1 VALALPVVAAVVL
14 GLVLGGRLG
23 ALAEIEL
30 RSTWLFFAAIGLQLV
45 AFPVEAAPW
54 RTSETLARVLWVMSY
69 GLLVVA
75 AGLNRRVTGVPI
87 VAVGMTLNLVAILAN
102 RGTMPVRFAAM
113 HDAGRADAVQAN
125 STAMSDPSMPWL
137 VDRWAAPDWIPLAN
151 VFSVGD
157 VIIAVGA
164 VVIVLAGMGV
174 RIPRMPAR
182 SDARLAV
189 RVASEPLADARE
201 HLQRDGRHRLDD
213 RAEPTVGDH
222 EDIDG

>member
-1 VALALPVVAAVVL
+1 VALALPVLAAVAL

-23 ALAEIEL
+23 NLARIAL

-45 AFPVEAAPW
+45 AFPVGAAPW
-54 RTSETLARVLWVMSY
+54 RTPETLASVLWVTSY

-75 AGLNRRVTGVPI
+75 AVLNRRIIGVPI
-87 VAVGMTLNLVAILAN
+87 VATGMALNLVAVLAN
-102 RGTMPVRFAAM
+102 RGTMPVRLSAM
-113 HDAGRADAVQAN
+113 HDAGRIGAVQAN
-125 STAMSDPSMPWL
+125 STAMSDPNLPWL

-157 VIIAVGA
+157 VVIAGGA

-182 SDARLAV
+182 SDAR
-189 RVASEPLADARE
+189 
-201 HLQRDGRHRLDD
+201 
-213 RAEPTVGDH
+213 
-222 EDIDG
+222 I